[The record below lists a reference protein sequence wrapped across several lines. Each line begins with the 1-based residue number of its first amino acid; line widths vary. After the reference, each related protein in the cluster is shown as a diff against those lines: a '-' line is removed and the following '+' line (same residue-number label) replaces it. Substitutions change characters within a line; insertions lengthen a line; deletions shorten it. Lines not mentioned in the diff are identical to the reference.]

1 MSSESGDAAGSFSL
15 LRASAQQEPHPRPQM
30 IRERWV
36 DLCGEWGFAY
46 DDGDVGEVE
55 KWHQS
60 AHAFDRRIMVP
71 FPPESTASGIGD
83 TDAHEVM
90 WYRRELLPS
99 HIEQA
104 GHGTGDRL
112 LLHFGAV
119 DYRCSVWLNG
129 ELAGRHEGGH
139 TPFTFEIQNLLRVGV
154 PQVLVLRVEDRA
166 ADVAQPRG
174 KQDWLRHAHKVW
186 YDRTSGIWQ
195 PVWLEA
201 TPVVAVEQVHWT
213 ADVPGATVSVD
224 LRLSRP
230 PAPGTRCEVQLSHG
244 DVVIG
249 GATFPLDGQRA
260 RQAISVPALTNGQG
274 AEELLWSPESPTLI
288 DATVVLHAAGR
299 DQVWSYLGIRSASVG
314 SGHFLLNDR
323 PYFVRSVLSQGY
335 WPTSHL
341 AAPTPRALREEVELI
356 LALGFNAAR
365 IHQKVEDPR
374 FIFWADRLGLLLWG
388 EAPAA
393 LEFSPT
399 AMCRTTREWLEMLDR
414 DRSHPSIVTWVPLNE
429 SWGVQHIAHD
439 PAQVS
444 FARALVGLTKAIDRT
459 RPVISNDGWEHV
471 ESDILTIHDY
481 EDDPAVLGARYGT
494 RDGLTRMLQEV
505 GPEGRKIVLAGET
518 SSATPAMLTEFGGVS
533 FAAPTL
539 DTGRPT
545 WGYSTASSSQ
555 DFENRL
561 EGIYGALRSS
571 TWLAGTCYTQLTDT
585 LQETNGLVGADRR
598 PKLEIAAIRAV
609 VTGRRIDASTPEDV
623 TTAWRGGTPGDPA
636 PGRAPSE

>member
-1 MSSESGDAAGSFSL
+1 MSADAAGSFSL
-15 LRASAQQEPHPRPQM
+15 PRASAQEEPHPRPQM

-36 DLCGEWGFAY
+36 DLCGEWSFAY

-55 KWHQS
+55 RWYQS
-60 AHAFDRRIMVP
+60 GGVFDRRIVVP
-71 FPPESTASGIGD
+71 FPPESPASGIAD

-90 WYRRELLPS
+90 WYRREILQH
-99 HIEQA
+99 HIEQV
-104 GHGTGDRL
+104 GHATGDRL

-129 ELAGRHEGGH
+129 DLVGRHEGGH
-139 TPFTFEIQNLLRVGV
+139 TPFTFKIQNLLRAGV
-154 PQVLVLRVEDRA
+154 SQVLVVRVEDRT

-174 KQDWLRHAHKVW
+174 KQDWLPHAHKVW

-213 ADVPGATVSVD
+213 ADVPGATVSLE

-230 PAPGTRCEVQLSHG
+230 PEPGTLCEVQLSHG
-244 DVVIG
+244 DVVVG

-260 RQAISVPALTNGQG
+260 RQVISVPALTNGQG

-299 DQVWSYLGIRSASVG
+299 DQVWSYLGIRSTSVG

-399 AMCRTTREWLEMLDR
+399 AMCRTTREWLETLDR

-429 SWGVQHIAHD
+429 SWGVQHISHD

-444 FARALVGLTKAIDRT
+444 FVRALVGLTKAIDPT

-481 EDDPAVLGARYGT
+481 ADDPAVLGTRYAT
-494 RDGLTRMLQEV
+494 RDGLTRMLQGV
-505 GPEGRKIVLAGET
+505 GPEGRKIVLAGEG

-545 WGYSTASSSQ
+545 WGYSTVSSSQ

-561 EGIYGALRSS
+561 EEIHGALRSS

-598 PKLEIAAIRAV
+598 PKLGIAAIRAV
-609 VTGRRIDASTPEDV
+609 ITGTRVDATTPGDV
-623 TTAWRGGTPGDPA
+623 TTAWRSGTPGDPA
-636 PGRAPSE
+636 PGRASSE